1 MSKIG
6 HPIKPSNNHHTANA
20 EDDRDLLVG
29 SALMAIRTMV
39 NKSTGYSAAKLLYGK
54 VLRTPSIWKPERGEW
69 VEDDLLGEIEER
81 MQRLTTH
88 VEETRREAK
97 ERSEEEAR
105 WHKIRYDATVYL
117 RSYEPGDQILS
128 RVLENTQ
135 VWQGVGRAIP
145 STASISQW
153 KSPSLIMRIIQYTVT
168 AWDSRPQW
176 PDPWCTDPS
185 PISSLARTNMN
196 SRDSYS
202 HILLLCAV

>member
-1 MSKIG
+1 
-6 HPIKPSNNHHTANA
+6 
-20 EDDRDLLVG
+20 
-29 SALMAIRTMV
+29 
-39 NKSTGYSAAKLLYGK
+39 
-54 VLRTPSIWKPERGEW
+54 
-69 VEDDLLGEIEER
+69 